1 MPAFPN
7 LRISAFLLA
16 PLALGACNAA
26 DEPRTDAAHGASL
39 FAQNCAA
46 CHGADGAGAGGIGPD
61 LTSLSRRNGGDFP
74 RDRVLAQIDGLNRHG
89 DAGAVMPE
97 FGAGDLGPAIIVE
110 EHDGLGTPIPSDLIA
125 LTEYLR
131 TIQR

>member
-1 MPAFPN
+1 MLTVPR
-7 LRISAFLLA
+7 LRRAALIFTPLL
-16 PLALGACNAA
+16 LTACAVGG
-26 DEPRTDAAHGASL
+26 EPRTDAAHGASL

-46 CHGADGAGAGGIGPD
+46 CHGAGATGNIGPD
-61 LTSLSRRNGGDFP
+61 LTTLSSSSGGTFP

-89 DAGAVMPE
+89 EAGAVMPE

-131 TIQR
+131 AIQS